1 VEKPPIQVINCL
13 AFGLPNIQV
22 CDTDTVVL
30 TGCTI
35 SSSDLR
41 HRECNK
47 NQQSTIMSRIITQE
61 IQTHRILRN
70 WPKHMIWIL

>member
-47 NQQSTIMSRIITQE
+47 NQQSTIM
-61 IQTHRILRN
+61 
-70 WPKHMIWIL
+70 